1 MASEPKKPIE
11 QMLEALAKARRAE
24 FGDDPKMPNPMRAR
38 LHEEIA
44 RAGVAEDEK
53 SELRPSWITMFW
65 PRVTVAAALATLLV
79 LVPAIWWNQ
88 SHPVARSGNL
98 ALRDRAAAG
107 AAHELSPAV
116 PAENTLAKAPAAIAS
131 KPTVNLAD
139 NSQIKLEPAATPSS
153 EAEIAKSSTHIAEG
167 RAATEFPSQET
178 KGFDKEIA
186 SAKIQAAPAA
196 APPAGADSKAKSDRM
211 AAAAPP
217 VSQPA
222 SVGSVGTKQQFYQP
236 SAVQSF
242 RNNAQQVSRATNI
255 LNTFQVQQEGNEIRV
270 LDADGSTYT
279 GKIEQLAKNAELDSR
294 MSSQRYAAKRA
305 PKNAPQVV
313 GQSESATAESYF
325 RATGYNFSLKKTLV
339 FEGNYKGSPA
349 QQPAMATSNDR
360 ERAEQSRDQAR
371 IVGTVRVNGEAPV
384 EVNAVA
390 ETLEPAE
397 AKKGEK

>member
-11 QMLEALAKARRAE
+11 QMLEALAKARRAQ

-44 RAGVAEDEK
+44 RAGAAEDEK
-53 SELRPSWITMFW
+53 RESRPSWVTMFW

-88 SHPVARSGNL
+88 SHPVAGSGNL

-107 AAHELSPAV
+107 AAHELNPAV
-116 PAENTLAKAPAAIAS
+116 PAENARAKAAAASAS
-131 KPTVNLAD
+131 KPAVNLAD
-139 NSQIKLEPAATPSS
+139 NSRIKIEPAGTAAA
-153 EAEIAKSSTHIAEG
+153 EAEAWASSTGVQQG
-167 RAATEFPSQET
+167 RGATEFPNQET

-196 APPAGADSKAKSDRM
+196 ALQAVTDLKAKSDRM

-217 VSQPA
+217 VSQPSSA
-222 SVGSVGTKQQFYQP
+222 GSVAMTQQFSQQ

-242 RNNAQQVSRATNI
+242 RNNAQVSRAANV
-255 LNTFQVQQEGNEIRV
+255 LNTFQVQQDGNEIRV

-294 MSSQRYAAKRA
+294 MPSQRYAAKRV
-305 PKNAPQVV
+305 PKDSAQVL
-313 GQSESATAESYF
+313 GQSESATPESYF
-325 RATGYNFSLKKTLV
+325 RATGYNVSLKKTLV
-339 FEGNYKGSPA
+339 FEGNYAALPA
-349 QQPAMATSNDR
+349 QLPTKTTSNDR
-360 ERAEQSRDQAR
+360 ERGESSRTQAR

-384 EVNAVA
+384 EVDAVG
-390 ETLEPAE
+390 ETPE
-397 AKKGEK
+397 AAKTKNSER